1 MGKIGLHLST
11 STVNC
16 SVAVSVGEAVARCVE
31 ESEDRLVHAEKLHVF
46 IEKAIADSGFT
57 PSDLDYLSVDIGPG
71 SYTGLRIGVSAV
83 KGLAYALQIPI
94 VSMTSPEILMAG
106 WIQQFPDQENATVLA
121 MIDARRME
129 VYHQFGDAQGSPLG
143 DIQATV
149 LSQDTF
155 SEERAAQRVYLVGD
169 STEKALTVW
178 MEGESLIATD
188 ILYPSAS
195 FMAKR
200 ALEKFEGSDFV
211 DTAYFEPF
219 YLKDFVA
226 GKPKKLL

>member
-1 MGKIGLHLST
+1 MKGLHLST

-16 SVAVSVGEAVARCVE
+16 SVAVSDKTEGLSCVE

-46 IEKAIADSGFT
+46 IEQCLEQSNTKASEL
-57 PSDLDYLSVDIGPG
+57 SYLSVDVGPG
-71 SYTGLRIGVSAV
+71 SYTGLRIGVSAI

-94 VSMTSPEILMAG
+94 VSMTSPEILMCG
-106 WIQQFPDQENATVLA
+106 WSQKEAYAEGDRPLA

-129 VYHQFGDAQGSPLG
+129 VYQQWGDSSGIPQGEIL
-143 DIQATV
+143 ATI
-149 LSQDTF
+149 LDSQTF
-155 SEERAAQRVYLVGD
+155 AKERAQCSVHLVGD
-169 STEKALTVW
+169 SSEKALTVW
-178 MEGESLIATD
+178 RNNKTLRVSEIK
-188 ILYPSAS
+188 YPSAS
-195 FMAKR
+195 YMPQR
-200 ALEKFEGSDFV
+200 AYEKFLAQDFV